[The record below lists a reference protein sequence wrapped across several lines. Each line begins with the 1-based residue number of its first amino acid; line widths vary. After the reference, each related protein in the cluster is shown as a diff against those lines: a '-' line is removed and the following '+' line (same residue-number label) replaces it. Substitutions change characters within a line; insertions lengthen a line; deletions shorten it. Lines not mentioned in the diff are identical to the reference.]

1 MILGNIHGKGKSGR
15 NHFVVAAMT
24 LAFAAIL
31 VACYFFVRLFTDDI
45 MMRTIRLSTE
55 SAHGDM
61 VLVASRAIE
70 TEITSLISSY
80 KAAENSVDWPAFAKK
95 AEFVSLDN
103 KVRSLVDNTTV
114 VKLKVY
120 ATSGITA
127 YSSDPAQIGEARSE
141 LEQVVHALRGRST
154 SQVSSRKEF
163 MSFDGKMQN
172 VEIISSYHP
181 LTDRKGETIGV
192 IEIYS
197 DRTREFGAIDDF
209 GNTQLAKLMVLLSLS
224 LALWLGNIMYGV
236 LRHRASD

>member
-1 MILGNIHGKGKSGR
+1 MLRNIHGKGKSGR
-15 NHFVVAAMT
+15 NHFVVAALT
-24 LAFAAIL
+24 LAFVAIL

-45 MMRTIRLSTE
+45 MMRTIRSSTE

-70 TEITSLISSY
+70 TEIASLITSY
-80 KAAENSVDWPAFAKK
+80 KAAENSVDWPVFTKT
-95 AEFVSLDN
+95 AEYVSLDS
-103 KVRSLVDNTTV
+103 KVRSLVDDTSV

-120 ATSGITA
+120 ADDGITV
-127 YSSDPAQIGEARSE
+127 YSSDPAQIGEVKSQ

-163 MSFDGKMQN
+163 MSFDGKMEN
-172 VEIISSYHP
+172 VEIVSSYHP
-181 LTDRKGETIGV
+181 LTNRAGETIGV

-209 GNTQLAKLMVLLSLS
+209 GSTQLAKLMVLLSLC